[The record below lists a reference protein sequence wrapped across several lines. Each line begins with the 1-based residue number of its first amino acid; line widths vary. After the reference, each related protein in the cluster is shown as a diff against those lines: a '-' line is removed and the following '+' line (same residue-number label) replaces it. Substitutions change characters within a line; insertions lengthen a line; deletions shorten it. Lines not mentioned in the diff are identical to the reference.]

1 MSGEA
6 PAPAG
11 FHMSKAR
18 VETLVDGVFAI
29 AMTLLILEVKVPE
42 LEHPHSRTE
51 LLGSLRH
58 ALPTSIAYFVSF
70 FMLGLFWVWHH
81 RLAEQVRGF
90 NKSLLMLTF
99 FFLSLV
105 SSFPFAA
112 ALWGRYPGNVGS
124 MVVYGPVLGLILF
137 CQVLFLVV
145 AKRQGLLREDVD
157 HALIRLAH
165 KRNLMG
171 LAIFLLG
178 VSPAALPFGLTP
190 FLAVLILAG
199 LAFTA
204 FKRS

>member
-6 PAPAG
+6 PAQAG

-42 LEHPHSRTE
+42 LEHPRSVPE
-51 LLGSLRH
+51 LLGALRH

-90 NKSLLMLTF
+90 SKSLLMLTF
-99 FFLSLV
+99 CFLSLV

-137 CQVLFLVV
+137 CQVLFLIL
-145 AKRQGLLREDVD
+145 ARRQGLLREDVD
-157 HALIRLAH
+157 LAVIRVAH

-178 VSPAALPFGLTP
+178 VSPAALPFGLVP
-190 FLAVLILAG
+190 FGVIVVLSV
-199 LAFTA
+199 LAFIA
-204 FKRS
+204 FRRA